1 MPANSDSSIHHR
13 FSSRWGLLV
22 SVLGIAVGTGNIWRF
37 PRIAAQ
43 NGGEQGSGAFL
54 VSWVLFLFLWSIPL
68 IIAEY
73 AIGRRSRRS
82 PVGAFATIAGKNL
95 TWMGGF
101 VAFVSA
107 AITFYYSVVVGWCL
121 YYLIQMVTAPLPL
134 STDAAFST
142 WNHFQNSFWPSG
154 FHAIALMLGGLA
166 IWRGI
171 RSIERLNRWMIPT
184 LLVIVLISVVRAL
197 TLPGSS
203 AGIAYLFT
211 PDWEQL
217 LQPKIWL
224 EALSQNA
231 WDTGAGWGLF
241 LTYAAYM
248 QKQQPIVKNALLTGI
263 GNNVVSLLAAL
274 IVFGTVFSILQ
285 TEMTMSRQETLD
297 VLRSS
302 GPASTGLT
310 LIWMPQLF
318 ARMSFGVPLSVLF
331 FLGLSLAGFSSL
343 MAMLELQARVLMD
356 AGLARSTAVL
366 LATVL
371 SYLLGIPSALSLS
384 FFGNQD
390 FVWGVA
396 LMISGAFV
404 AFAVTRYGCSRLRRE
419 EMSSAAGDLSL
430 GRWWDVSMKY
440 CVPVGAALLLMW
452 WLFLSA
458 TVYAPDQWYD
468 PLLPYSVMTCLLQ
481 WGVVLILLWL
491 FNRRLFRHRVVARS
505 PETF

>member
-1 MPANSDSSIHHR
+1 MPSNDLSMPDTTDSSIHQR
-13 FSSRWGLLV
+13 FSTRWGLLF
-22 SVLGIAVGTGNIWRF
+22 SVLGVAVGTGNIWRF

-43 NGGEQGSGAFL
+43 NGGEHGAGAFL

-68 IIAEY
+68 IVAEY
-73 AIGRRSRRS
+73 AIGRRSRKG
-82 PVGAFATIAGKNL
+82 PVEALAAIAGRNL
-95 TWMGGF
+95 TWTGGF

-107 AITFYYSVVVGWCL
+107 AITFYYAVVVGWCL
-121 YYLIQMVTAPLPL
+121 YYLFQMVTAPLPQ
-134 STDAAFST
+134 STEAAFST
-142 WNHFQNSFWPSG
+142 WNRFQSSAWPSF
-154 FHAIALMLGGLA
+154 FHALVLVLGVLA

-184 LLVIVLISVVRAL
+184 LLAIVLISLVRAL

-203 AGIAYLFT
+203 AGVAYLFT

-217 LQPKIWL
+217 LQPRIWL

-248 QKQQPIVKNALLTGI
+248 QRQQPIVKTALLTGI
-263 GNNVVSLLAAL
+263 GNNLVSLLAAL

-285 TEMTMSRQETLD
+285 TEMALSRQETLEI
-297 VLRSS
+297 LRSS

-318 ARMSFGVPLSVLF
+318 ARMSLGTPLSILF
-331 FLGLSLAGFSSL
+331 FLGLTLAGFSSL
-343 MAMLELQARVLMD
+343 MAMLELQARVLVD
-356 AGLARSTAVL
+356 AGLTRSRAVL
-366 LATVL
+366 LVSVV

-396 LMISGAFV
+396 LMISGALV
-404 AFAVTRYGCSRLRRE
+404 AFAVTRYGCDRLRGE
-419 EMSSAAGDLSL
+419 ELPAISGDLFP
-430 GRWWDVSMKY
+430 GRWWDASMKY
-440 CVPVGAALLLMW
+440 IVPVGASLLLLW
-452 WLFLSA
+452 WLSLSA
-458 TVYAPDQWYD
+458 TVYAPDQWHN
-468 PLLPYSVMTCLLQ
+468 PLLPYSVMTCLVQ
-481 WGVVLILLWL
+481 WGTVLTVLWL
-491 FNRRLFRHRVVARS
+491 VNRRLSRRR
-505 PETF
+505 

>member
-1 MPANSDSSIHHR
+1 MPTHSDSSIHHR
-13 FSSRWGLLV
+13 FSSRWGLLL

-43 NGGEQGSGAFL
+43 NGGEEGSGAFL
-54 VSWVLFLFLWSIPL
+54 VSWVLILFLWSIPL
-68 IIAEY
+68 IVAEY
-73 AIGRRSRRS
+73 AIGRRSRKS
-82 PVGAFATIAGKNL
+82 PVGAFAVFAGKKL

-107 AITFYYSVVVGWCL
+107 AITFYYAVVVGWCL

-134 STDAAFST
+134 STEAAFST
-142 WNHFQNSFWPSG
+142 WNHFQNSFWPSC
-154 FHAIALMLGGLA
+154 FHAIALALCGLA

-171 RSIERLNRWMIPT
+171 GSIERLNRWMIPT

-197 TLPGSS
+197 TLPGAS

-217 LQPKIWL
+217 LQPRIWL

-248 QKQQPIVKNALLTGI
+248 QKQQSIVKNALLTGI
-263 GNNVVSLLAAL
+263 GNNLVSLLAAL

-285 TEMTMSRQETLD
+285 TEMAISRQETLD
-297 VLRSS
+297 ILRSS

-318 ARMSFGVPLSVLF
+318 ARMSLGIPLSILF

-343 MAMLELQARVLMD
+343 MAMLELQARVLVD
-356 AGLARSTAVL
+356 GGLARSKAVIVV
-366 LATVL
+366 TVV

-384 FFGNQD
+384 FFANQD

-404 AFAVTRYGCSRLRRE
+404 AFAVTRYGCSRLRGE
-419 EMSSAAGDLSL
+419 EISAAPGDLCL
-430 GRWWDVSMKY
+430 GRWWDGTMKY
-440 CVPVGAALLLMW
+440 GVPVGASLLLMW

-458 TVYAPDQWYD
+458 TVYAPGQWHD
-468 PLLPYSVMTCLLQ
+468 PLRPYSVMTCLVQ
-481 WGVVLILLWL
+481 WGTVLLLLWL
-491 FNRRLFRHRVVARS
+491 CNRRLFRNRAVARGA
-505 PETF
+505 ETS